1 MTRAYDDT
9 TSRCKTCTY
18 FETVKTLPT
27 GFGYCNY
34 QSVPAWVHKHLV
46 PRDDHRVMAAVD
58 GLDCWLHTK
67 RCVTLPGGAVER
79 AVMRVVRNHPLK
91 DEPGSTDPTNCDGA
105 K

>member
-1 MTRAYDDT
+1 MTRAYDDS

-18 FETVKTLPT
+18 FEPVKDVLPP

-58 GLDCWLHTK
+58 GLDCWLHAK
-67 RCVTLPGGAVER
+67 RGVTLPEGAVDR
-79 AVMRVVRNHPLK
+79 AVMRVMRNHPLK
-91 DEPGSTDPTNCDGA
+91 EEDSQGPTPGA
-105 K
+105 E